1 MIKKAVYL
9 GILLLICSSC
19 GEYYKV
25 QKSTDL
31 DLKYQYAKKCFDTG
45 KYNRAYSLL
54 EDLVAAFKGTDKG
67 EESLYLLALSHFMAK
82 NYDTAGDYFATYYR
96 SFPKGEYT
104 EMARYY
110 SGLSYYNDSPDP
122 RLDQS
127 ITYKG
132 IEELQMYLDYYPR
145 GEKVKEAQDMIVK
158 LQEKL
163 VEKEFLNAM
172 TYFNIGNYLG
182 RNYFE
187 SAVITA
193 QNALKTFPYTQ
204 RKEEFLMLI
213 LRARY
218 KEAQESINERKGER
232 YRNTIDEYYAY
243 INEYPD
249 GKYKKE
255 AESIFNDASKYIDS
269 EE

>member
-54 EDLVAAFKGTDKG
+54 EDLVAVFKGTDKG

-172 TYFNIGNYLG
+172 TYFNIGNYLV
-182 RNYFE
+182 RNYF
-187 SAVITA
+187 
-193 QNALKTFPYTQ
+193 
-204 RKEEFLMLI
+204 
-213 LRARY
+213 
-218 KEAQESINERKGER
+218 
-232 YRNTIDEYYAY
+232 
-243 INEYPD
+243 
-249 GKYKKE
+249 
-255 AESIFNDASKYIDS
+255 
-269 EE
+269 

>member
-1 MIKKAVYL
+1 M
-9 GILLLICSSC
+9 
-19 GEYYKV
+19 
-25 QKSTDL
+25 
-31 DLKYQYAKKCFDTG
+31 
-45 KYNRAYSLL
+45 
-54 EDLVAAFKGTDKG
+54 
-67 EESLYLLALSHFMAK
+67 
-82 NYDTAGDYFATYYR
+82 
-96 SFPKGEYT
+96 
-104 EMARYY
+104 
-110 SGLSYYNDSPDP
+110 SYYNDSPDP

>member
-1 MIKKAVYL
+1 MKKKAVYL
-9 GILLLICSSC
+9 FLLLLICCSC
-19 GEYYKV
+19 GEYYKI

-31 DLKYQYAKKCFDTG
+31 DARYQYAKKCFDNG
-45 KYNRAYSLL
+45 KYNRAYTLL
-54 EDLVAAFKGTDKG
+54 EDLLAVFKGTDKG
-67 EESLYLLALSHFMAK
+67 EESLYLLAPSHFMAK
-82 NYDTAGDYFATYYR
+82 NYETAGDYFATYYR
-96 SFPKGEYT
+96 SYPKGEYT
-104 EMARYY
+104 ERARYY

-145 GEKVKEAQDMIVK
+145 GEKVKEAEEMIVN

-163 VEKEFLNAM
+163 AEKELLNAT

-193 QNALKTFPYTQ
+193 QNALKSYPYTQ
-204 RKEEFLMLI
+204 KKEEFLMLI
-213 LRARY
+213 LRARFQ
-218 KEAQESINERKGER
+218 EAEESIREKKGDR
-232 YRNTIDEYYAY
+232 YRNPNDE
-243 INEYPD
+243 
-249 GKYKKE
+249 
-255 AESIFNDASKYIDS
+255 
-269 EE
+269 

>member
-1 MIKKAVYL
+1 
-9 GILLLICSSC
+9 
-19 GEYYKV
+19 
-25 QKSTDL
+25 
-31 DLKYQYAKKCFDTG
+31 
-45 KYNRAYSLL
+45 
-54 EDLVAAFKGTDKG
+54 
-67 EESLYLLALSHFMAK
+67 
-82 NYDTAGDYFATYYR
+82 
-96 SFPKGEYT
+96 
-104 EMARYY
+104 
-110 SGLSYYNDSPDP
+110 
-122 RLDQS
+122 
-127 ITYKG
+127 
-132 IEELQMYLDYYPR
+132 MYLDYYPR

-193 QNALKTFPYTQ
+193 QNALKTF
-204 RKEEFLMLI
+204 LMLI

>member
-1 MIKKAVYL
+1 
-9 GILLLICSSC
+9 
-19 GEYYKV
+19 
-25 QKSTDL
+25 
-31 DLKYQYAKKCFDTG
+31 
-45 KYNRAYSLL
+45 
-54 EDLVAAFKGTDKG
+54 
-67 EESLYLLALSHFMAK
+67 
-82 NYDTAGDYFATYYR
+82 
-96 SFPKGEYT
+96 
-104 EMARYY
+104 MARYY